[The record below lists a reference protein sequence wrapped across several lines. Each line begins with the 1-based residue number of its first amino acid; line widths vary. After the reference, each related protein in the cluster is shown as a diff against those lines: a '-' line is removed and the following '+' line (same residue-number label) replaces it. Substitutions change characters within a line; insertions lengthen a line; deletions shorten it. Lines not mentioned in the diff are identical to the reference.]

1 MEQPDV
7 VVIGAGIA
15 GGALATALARHGVSV
30 LVLEQSEVYVDRVRG
45 EWLSPWGVAEAQ
57 RLGLYELLV
66 DAGGHH
72 VTRHV
77 TFGDR
82 IDPALAPATALEPTG
97 LIPDV
102 RGPLCL
108 RHPSMCDLLHRVA
121 ETTR

>member
-66 DAGGHH
+66 HAGGHH
-72 VTRHV
+72 VAQHV

-82 IDPALAPATALEPTG
+82 IDPELAQATALDLTA

-108 RHPSMCDLLHRVA
+108 GH
-121 ETTR
+121 